1 MPTDRT
7 TLQQGAGSGWDGSDR
22 AAVPT
27 REDIVRRARHLRPVL
42 EAGVARSERERRLC
56 DESVDAIGDAG
67 LWRIFTPRLYGGWEA
82 GLSAQVDA
90 VIELSAAYPAAGWV
104 LMVTNA
110 HSFMIGSF
118 PVACQDE
125 VFGNDP
131 DARIPG
137 TLVAQGEARRADGG
151 WRVSGRW
158 RFASGIDH
166 GDWVILG
173 VTCDQ
178 PSSPQHKR
186 VHVVV
191 PKADL
196 TVDDTWFTLGLRG
209 TGSKDVAAADVFVPD
224 HRVAPTIELVD
235 GTSPHGERHATGIY
249 RLPTF
254 GCLSVQMA
262 SAPVGIARAAI
273 ARYVERVSTRRTVF
287 GQQLVDSPV
296 VQCRIA
302 ESLAELRAAELMVR
316 DAATTAER
324 IVEQRWMT
332 PEERV
337 QMRWDAAY
345 AVTLCRRAVERVFA
359 TDERVF
365 ATDGAHG
372 VYDHS
377 LLQAYFRDISTACH
391 HAIADFD
398 SVSEAYGRTTLGLP
412 LLAPV

>member
-1 MPTDRT
+1 MPTDHT
-7 TLQQGAGSGWDGSDR
+7 ALQR
-22 AAVPT
+22 AADPNRDGNDHAGVPS
-27 REDIVRRARHLRPVL
+27 REEIVRRARALRPVL
-42 EAGVARSERERRLC
+42 EAGAGRSERERRLC
-56 DESVDAIGDAG
+56 DESVDAIAAAG

-110 HSFMIGSF
+110 HSFMIGNF

-125 VFGNDP
+125 VFSNDS

-151 WRVSGRW
+151 WQVSGRW
-158 RFASGIDH
+158 QFASGIDH

-173 VTCDQ
+173 VTCDL
-178 PSSPQHKR
+178 PSSPEHKR
-186 VHVVV
+186 VHVVM

-209 TGSKDVAAADVFVPD
+209 TGSKDLVAADVFVPD
-224 HRVAPTIELVD
+224 HRVAPTIELVE
-235 GTSPHGERHATGIY
+235 GTSPHGERHATGVY

-273 ARYVERVSTRRTVF
+273 ARYVERVTTRRNVF

-296 VQCRIA
+296 VQSRIA

-316 DAATTAER
+316 DAAATAEG

-332 PEERV
+332 PDERV

-359 TDERVF
+359 TD
-365 ATDGAHG
+365 GAHG
-372 VYDHS
+372 IYDHS
-377 LLQAYFRDISTACH
+377 LLQAYFRDLNTACH

-398 SVSEAYGRTTLGLP
+398 SVSEAYGRTALGLP